1 MRVGAGTASRAM
13 GRLAGYVAM
22 VSRSRLLAPNLR
34 RLKLTVYAGNAHRGN
49 AVARAL
55 VARHLLA
62 LRWMNPNAQVALHA
76 APGQG
81 APTVEYELWSGET
94 RTFEVKEKSEDETVA
109 KILMAARDPE
119 GDADD
124 AAAPPA
130 RAAAAAAAAAAGG
143 SDAGGIAPTTT
154 GAAPARTGV
163 LRAAASTEAPPP

>member
-1 MRVGAGTASRAM
+1 M

-34 RLKLTVYAGNAHRGN
+34 RLKLTVFAGNAHRGN

-94 RTFEVKEKSEDETVA
+94 RTFFTPGPASEVSPWMRSSVRRSAE
-109 KILMAARDPE
+109 
-119 GDADD
+119 
-124 AAAPPA
+124 
-130 RAAAAAAAAAAGG
+130 AG
-143 SDAGGIAPTTT
+143 
-154 GAAPARTGV
+154 
-163 LRAAASTEAPPP
+163 AAASAARRQRRRRERPGGPAGRAAQSAPRAG